1 MKQTKSYSLYALL
14 VTLATHTLIILM
26 FMLFF
31 WYVSESMGASAPPPP
46 PQEQRVKLSLTENPT
61 VPKEALVKNEIQKSA
76 KTLPIPRGEQL
87 AEPTPIVPEPPVS
100 EPEITEHTPV
110 AESESPNPE
119 RMEQARA
126 EESQQTYEKRMIQ
139 ELYGD
144 VFTDLSAGEQKFI
157 LDNQE
162 TMRRITQNILGRY
175 APYRIPPGLELEDSN
190 MVEFYLHPD
199 GSVTGL
205 RFLHNSQVELLDN
218 VTLETLGIAY
228 KKYPRP
234 EQPTLIRYRINYIL
248 GGN

>member
-1 MKQTKSYSLYALL
+1 MKQIKPHSLYALL
-14 VTLATHTLIILM
+14 AALGAHGAIIL
-26 FMLFF
+26 LFLLLF
-31 WYVSESMGASAPPPP
+31 WYVSENISASPPLPK
-46 PQEQRVKLSLTENPT
+46 EQRVKLSLTENPT
-61 VPKEALVKNEIQKSA
+61 VPKEALVKNDIAKPA

-87 AEPTPIVPEPPVS
+87 NQEVAAVAEPPIPEPEVTQTS
-100 EPEITEHTPV
+100 SS
-110 AESESPNPE
+110 SESLPSDTQSSVHDSEE
-119 RMEQARA
+119 RV
-126 EESQQTYEKRMIQ
+126 EENHESRMIR

-175 APYRIPPGLELEDSN
+175 APYRIPPGLELEESN

-205 RFLHNSQVELLDN
+205 RFLHNSRYELLDN

-234 EQPTLIRYRINYIL
+234 QQPTLIRYRIDYVL